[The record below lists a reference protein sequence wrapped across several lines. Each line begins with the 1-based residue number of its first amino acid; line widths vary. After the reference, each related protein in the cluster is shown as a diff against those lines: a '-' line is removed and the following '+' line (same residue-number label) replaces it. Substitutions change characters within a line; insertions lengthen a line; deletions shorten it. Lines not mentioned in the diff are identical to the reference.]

1 MITRKTNWQNAL
13 FIGTLLF
20 FALSFVNI
28 GFAFLGL
35 ICVITPFYMVIKT
48 GKKLW
53 CTTYCPRANLFS
65 KLFKKISLN
74 LKSPEWLYKKE
85 TKRLILNYFCMNLVF
100 IIFSS
105 VMVVQKNIAPMN
117 FVRFLIVFQI
127 PVELPQLI
135 QIALPDIISHIGYRI
150 FSIMFTST
158 VIGLMLGFLFKPRSW
173 CAICPVQTLTTMVRD
188 QAKFNTLNEQ

>member
-65 KLFKKISLN
+65 KLFKKFSLN
-74 LKSPEWLYKKE
+74 LRSPEWLYKKE
-85 TKRLILNYFCMNLVF
+85 TKRMILNYFCINLVF

-117 FVRFLIVFQI
+117 FVRFLIVFQF

-158 VIGLMLGFLFKPRSW
+158 VIGLILGFLFKPRSW
-173 CAICPVQTLTTMVRD
+173 CAICPVQTMTTIVRD